1 MKKIFINGIF
11 IVLLIELY
19 LAKGNESMIQIK
31 VPDSYGAPK
40 TYYQKYFNHDYNTND
55 YSKKNDLINKDNN
68 EYENKID
75 FYFDDYD
82 YYNNYYDY
90 DYYDEKY
97 DYYQHHYYDD
107 EVY

>member
-82 YYNNYYDY
+82 YYNNYKDFQYYDKKD
-90 DYYDEKY
+90 DYYD
-97 DYYQHHYYDD
+97 HNYYDRA
-107 EVY
+107 E

>member
-1 MKKIFINGIF
+1 M
-11 IVLLIELY
+11 
-19 LAKGNESMIQIK
+19 
-31 VPDSYGAPK
+31 
-40 TYYQKYFNHDYNTND
+40 
-55 YSKKNDLINKDNN
+55 
-68 EYENKID
+68 NKID

-107 EVY
+107 EGY

>member
-107 EVY
+107 EGY

>member
-82 YYNNYYDY
+82 YYNNYDDY

-107 EVY
+107 EGY

>member
-55 YSKKNDLINKDNN
+55 YSKKNDFINKDNN

-107 EVY
+107 EGY

>member
-55 YSKKNDLINKDNN
+55 YRKKDDLINKDNN

-107 EVY
+107 EGY

>member
-55 YSKKNDLINKDNN
+55 YSKKNDLINKDNT

-107 EVY
+107 EGY